1 MELTKNY
8 TCTDISYAQSKAKT
22 TMEAVWP
29 AIDTCYKKRRLFIN
43 SNSNSM
49 LLIHITAS
57 LFKSQYMYRYHVN
70 LYVHHCSSVVS
81 EITQST
87 KKCERRNCAAL
98 LLWLLLVLLLLFVS
112 LFSCH
117 ENAYTHSYQCIKIR
131 VLYAIYFF
139 YQFLCQIFLVFI
151 KTEEKENIWLF

>member
-8 TCTDISYAQSKAKT
+8 TCPDISYAQSKAKT

-43 SNSNSM
+43 SNSNSNSM
-49 LLIHITAS
+49 LPLHITAS

-70 LYVHHCSSVVS
+70 LYVHHCSLVVS
-81 EITQST
+81 ENHAVNEEMR
-87 KKCERRNCAAL
+87 KKKLCGVVVVVCFSL
-98 LLWLLLVLLLLFVS
+98 LLS
-112 LFSCH
+112 Q
-117 ENAYTHSYQCIKIR
+117 NAYTHSYQCIKIR